1 MTTTVSGASVRWP
14 RRSLLAAA
22 GISILALTACGSGS
36 SNSPSGQG
44 DAAGSGDTT
53 TVQTRTVAGH
63 PDVLTDPSGR
73 TLYMSD
79 QEMGGKVLCTSS
91 ACNAI
96 WLPLTVPAGQSPTGP
111 AQTSADLS
119 TLMRP
124 DGKTQ
129 VTFKDRPLYTFSFD
143 HGAGQN
149 GGDGQKDAFGGTNFT
164 WHTAT
169 AGTGPVAP
177 APSTSNPGG
186 Y

>member
-1 MTTTVSGASVRWP
+1 MTTTISSANLRWP

-22 GISILALTACGSGS
+22 GISIIALAGCGGGN

-44 DAAGSGDTT
+44 DAAGSGTTT

-63 PDVLTDPSGR
+63 QDVLTDPSGR
-73 TLYMSD
+73 TLYTSD
-79 QEMGGKVLCTSS
+79 QETGGKALCTSS
-91 ACNAI
+91 ACNAV
-96 WLPLTVPAGQSPTGP
+96 WLPLTVPAGQSPTGA

-124 DGKTQ
+124 DGKIQ
-129 VTFKDRPLYTFSFD
+129 VTFKGMPLYTFSFD
-143 HGAGQN
+143 HGPGQN
-149 GGDGQKDAFGGTNFT
+149 GGDGQKDTFDGTNFT

-169 AGTGPVAP
+169 TGTGSVAP
-177 APSTSNPGG
+177 APSTYNPGG

>member
-1 MTTTVSGASVRWP
+1 MTTTISNASVRWP

-22 GISILALTACGSGS
+22 GIGILALAGCGSGS
-36 SNSPSGQG
+36 SNSPSSQS
-44 DAAGSGDTT
+44 DPAGSGTT

-63 PDVLTDPSGR
+63 PDVLTDSNGR
-73 TLYMSD
+73 TLYTSD
-79 QEMGGKVLCTSS
+79 QETGAKALCISS

-96 WLPLTVPAGQSPTGP
+96 WLPLTVPAGQGPTGP
-111 AQTSADLS
+111 AQTATDLS

-124 DGKTQ
+124 DGTTQ
-129 VTFKDRPLYTFSFD
+129 VTFKSMPLYTFSFD
-143 HGAGQN
+143 HSPGQT
-149 GGDGQKDAFGGTNFT
+149 GGDGQKDNFDGTNFT

-169 AGTGPVAP
+169 AGTSPVAP

>member
-1 MTTTVSGASVRWP
+1 MTTTISSAGMRWP
-14 RRSLLAAA
+14 RRGLLAAA
-22 GISILALTACGSGS
+22 GIGILALAGCGSGS
-36 SNSPSGQG
+36 STSPSGAG
-44 DAAGSGDTT
+44 DAAGANT

-73 TLYMSD
+73 TLYTSD
-79 QEMGGKVLCTSS
+79 QETGGTALCTSS

-111 AQTSADLS
+111 AQTTADLS

-129 VTFKDRPLYTFSFD
+129 VTFKGMPLYTFSFD
-143 HGAGQN
+143 HSAGQN
-149 GGDGQKDAFGGTNFT
+149 GGDGQKDTFDGTNFT

-169 AGTGPVAP
+169 AGAGPVAP
-177 APSTSNPGG
+177 APSTYNPGS